1 MLLMRIEVVKV
12 IKKIKSRKAAGF
24 DVTTVRFLKKAGDV
38 IVKCYRRLFNMCLN
52 SVVVPGN

>member
-1 MLLMRIEVVKV
+1 MVKV